1 MVLNAHAHQQ
11 NERKRTPFFRYRRR
25 EKEEEIEKRER
36 KERKRCM
43 IVCDNMDHNTHPHP
57 QAYFL
62 YLPVKKILIDFIR
75 MMRKPIF
82 SDPM

>member
-43 IVCDNMDHNTHPHP
+43 IVCDNMDHNTPSP
-57 QAYFL
+57 SRLFS
-62 YLPVKKILIDFIR
+62 LPTCEKNTNRSHTDDEKTDF
-75 MMRKPIF
+75 
-82 SDPM
+82 